1 MLRHAI
7 SRTQLVSSRLSH
19 QSRCYNGHG
28 DAQQTHA
35 TTSLQLILCMVHCRS
50 TTRATCLH
58 QHCRTHCSSTTF
70 LHRQCRSAVDSRI
83 SLAATMGMGM
93 HSRPMPQH
101 HYSSSYAC
109 CTAGQQ
115 PELHAST
122 GTAGQ
127 QPELHSP
134 TSTAGPTAA
143 QLHAS
148 TSTAGQ

>member
-1 MLRHAI
+1 MHGALQVNNQSYLPPPALQDPL
-7 SRTQLVSSRLSH
+7 QLNNLPAPAMQVSSRLSH
-19 QSRCYNGHG
+19 QSRCHNGHG

-35 TTSLQLILCMVHCRS
+35 TTSLQLILCM
-50 TTRATCLH
+50 L
-58 QHCRTHCSSTTF
+58 HCS
-70 LHRQCRSAVDSRI
+70 SAVDSRI

-122 GTAGQ
+122 STAGQ